1 MQPFSAD
8 DTIFERI
15 YFAQYVLSCFDEII
29 WSLTKK
35 ELKEFLLG
43 KWELN
48 AALWFG
54 EWNHGL
60 RMHDD

>member
-29 WSLTKK
+29 WSSTEK

-43 KWELN
+43 K
-48 AALWFG
+48 
-54 EWNHGL
+54 
-60 RMHDD
+60 